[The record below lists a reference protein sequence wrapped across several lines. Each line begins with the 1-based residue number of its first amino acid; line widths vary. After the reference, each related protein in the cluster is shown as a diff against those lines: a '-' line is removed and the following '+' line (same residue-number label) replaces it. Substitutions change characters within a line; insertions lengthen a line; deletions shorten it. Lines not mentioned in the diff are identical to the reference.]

1 MREVIKIGGMKCS
14 ACENRIEA
22 EVGKIS
28 GVKYV
33 KADCVKNTLMVKFEL
48 PADIETVKKA
58 VKRTGYDVSENK
70 ADGGLN
76 TLYILVIILGLYI
89 IARQTGLIGIFQ
101 KFPTVGE
108 EKIGYTLLFITGLF
122 TSVHCIAMCSGINL
136 AQSAA
141 GENEE
146 AVTKSLLYNLGRLT
160 GYTLVG
166 AVLGLL
172 GEAVSITL
180 KTRAVIGIAAGV
192 FMILTGINM
201 LGSFGFIKKLTLRLP
216 KSITYRVARL
226 AEKGS
231 FAIGVV
237 NALMP
242 CGPLQSMQ
250 LYAIASGSLV
260 SGALSM
266 FFFCLGTIP
275 LMFVFGV
282 AAGALKNS
290 FRKIFMQ
297 TGAVLILIFGIYML
311 QNNFALSGINIL
323 TFSKPSQDEPT
334 ATEILSDGK
343 QYVSTEL
350 KPNSF
355 SNIEVKTGVP
365 LVWTLTAAE
374 DTLNGCN
381 NELVIPEY
389 NIKVKLKSGEN
400 IIEFTPN
407 NEGTFTYTCWMGMI
421 KNTVTV
427 ID

>member
-1 MREVIKIGGMKCS
+1 MREIIKIGGMKCS

-33 KADCVKNTLMVKFEL
+33 KADCVKNILTVEFEP
-48 PADIETVKKA
+48 PADIETVKET
-58 VKRTGYDVSENK
+58 VKQTGYDVSESK
-70 ADGGLN
+70 ADSSLN

-89 IARQTGLIGIFQ
+89 IARQIGLTGIFQ

-141 GENEE
+141 GEK
-146 AVTKSLLYNLGRLT
+146 AITKSLLYNLGRLT
-160 GYTLVG
+160 GYALVG

-201 LGSFGFIKKLTLRLP
+201 LGSFGLLKKLTLRLP
-216 KSITYRVARL
+216 KGITCRAARFG
-226 AEKGS
+226 EKGS

-275 LMFVFGV
+275 LMFAFGA

-290 FRKIFMQ
+290 FRKIFKQ
-297 TGAVLILIFGIYML
+297 TGAVLILLFGVYML

-323 TFSKPSQDEPT
+323 TFSKPSQDEP
-334 ATEILSDGK
+334 AAAEIFSDGK
-343 QYVSTEL
+343 QYISTEL
-350 KPNSF
+350 KPNCF
-355 SNIEVKTGVP
+355 SNIEVKTGIP
-365 LVWTLTAAE
+365 LVWTLTAKE

-400 IIEFTPN
+400 ITEFTPD
-407 NEGTFTYTCWMGMI
+407 NEGIFTYTCWMGMI
-421 KNTVTV
+421 KNTITV
-427 ID
+427 I